1 MPRDPA
7 IRFADM
13 LEFAVKANAKA
24 AAADRDTFF
33 QDEDLQAVVSHWIL
47 LLGEAAARVDPNIRA
62 DYPQLPWQQMLGM
75 RNRIVH
81 EDFAIDT
88 EVVWQ
93 TATASLPALIE
104 QLEQILIQLN
114 PKSSDNDAS

>member
-24 AAADRDTFF
+24 VDAGREAFLE
-33 QDEDLQAVVSHWIL
+33 DEDLQVVVSHWIL
-47 LLGEAAARVDPNIRA
+47 LLGEAAARVDPDVRTS
-62 DYPQLPWQQMLGM
+62 YPQLPWQQMLGM

-81 EDFAIDT
+81 EYFAIDT

-93 TATASLPALIE
+93 TATVSLPSLIE
-104 QLEQILIQLN
+104 QLKLILA
-114 PKSSDNDAS
+114 ASPPAP